1 MPSKARGKDQ
11 ALASGEGCFQIQCK
25 GKRSPS
31 WTSGGR
37 PRRKFCM
44 SSAPVLAVVKML
56 TTSKHSGSQAIE
68 RCALGTSSAWSAGLG
83 RSGCS
88 VVGISTSAKGGLRI
102 QQVKFLA
109 RLEANSLARSD
120 GDFRTSPWVAAD
132 SRLARADIEDA
143 KTPQLDPVARSER
156 FL

>member
-1 MPSKARGKDQ
+1 
-11 ALASGEGCFQIQCK
+11 
-25 GKRSPS
+25 
-31 WTSGGR
+31 
-37 PRRKFCM
+37 
-44 SSAPVLAVVKML
+44 VLAVVKIL
-56 TTSKHSGSQAIE
+56 TSSRQSGNHAIE
-68 RCALGTSSAWSAGLG
+68 RGGLGTSSAWSTELG

-109 RLEANSLARSD
+109 WLEANSLAWSD
-120 GDFRTSPWVAAD
+120 GDFRTGPRVAAD

-143 KTPQLDPVARSER
+143 KAPQLDPVARSER